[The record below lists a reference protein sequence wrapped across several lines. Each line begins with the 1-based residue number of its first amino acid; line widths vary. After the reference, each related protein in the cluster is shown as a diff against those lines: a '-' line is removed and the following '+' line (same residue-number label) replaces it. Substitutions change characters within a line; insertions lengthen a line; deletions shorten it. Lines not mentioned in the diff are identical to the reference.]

1 MLLVVDRDNNLS
13 IHASVRDAERH
24 LETIDVEDGEYQF
37 CDESGQPYMG
47 EVLKPVGKFS
57 SGQFR
62 IVPHGASDSTLPLSF
77 ISRSTDHRSK
87 SRGLKTKEE
96 ALSYFA
102 SRKT

>member
-57 SGQFR
+57 SGQCR
-62 IVPHGASDSTLPLSF
+62 MAHPIRLCRCRLSRDRLIIGARVAD
-77 ISRSTDHRSK
+77 
-87 SRGLKTKEE
+87 
-96 ALSYFA
+96 
-102 SRKT
+102 